1 MFVRIKPSGNYQY
14 LQIVESRRV
23 GKTVKQKIIG
33 TIGRLDKL
41 LDSGKLDNLAR
52 SLVRFSE
59 KLKVVEAHKHGDIEA
74 EEAVSVGPALV
85 FDRLWDEMEVRQII
99 TELLEGRRFRFSVE
113 RAIFLTVLHRLFEPG
128 SDREADKWKEDY
140 RIDGAEDLE
149 LHHLYR
155 AMGWLGQGLGQ
166 GEQSGSTGFS
176 ARCTKDLI
184 EEKLFGRDRD
194 LFSSLELV
202 FFDTTS
208 IYFEGEGGE
217 SLGTFGKSKDK
228 RSDLKQMVVGVV
240 LDGQGRPICCELWPG
255 NTTDVKT
262 LVPIIG
268 RLKKR
273 FGINSVCVVADRG
286 MISKTTIE
294 ELENSEPPI
303 RYILGVRMRN
313 LKEAKERVMGD
324 EGEYQEIYPERE
336 KATDPSPLQVREVKV
351 EDRRYIQCLNV
362 EEARKDAADREA
374 IVGSLKEKLKQGD
387 KSLVGNKGYRRYV
400 QKPEEG
406 KHFEID
412 EQKVKE
418 EERFDGIWILRTNT
432 EFEAEEVALKYKQ
445 LWMVEQIFR
454 SLKSIL
460 LIRPIFHKLD
470 ETIIG
475 HVFCS
480 FLGLVLIKELQS
492 RLEAKGKKLEWK
504 DTLRDLRRLQEVEVR
519 LDSQTYYLRTELKG
533 NCVDILRAAGVR
545 VPSTVRQRVAD
556 HEAVQCS
563 ATDGN
568 GSCNS

>member
-74 EEAVSVGPALV
+74 EEAVSIGPALV

-545 VPSTVRQRVAD
+545 VPSTVRQKLAD
-556 HEAVQCS
+556 QEAVQCS

>member
-59 KLKVVEAHKHGDIEA
+59 KLKVVEAHKHGDLEA

-568 GSCNS
+568 GSRNS